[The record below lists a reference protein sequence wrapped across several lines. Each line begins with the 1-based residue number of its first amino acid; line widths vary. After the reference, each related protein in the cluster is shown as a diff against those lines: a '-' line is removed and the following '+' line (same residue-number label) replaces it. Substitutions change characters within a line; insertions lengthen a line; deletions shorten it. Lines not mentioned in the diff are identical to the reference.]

1 MGSTEWRSGEFLTDS
16 CGSLQYAAPELIAE
30 EECLYEGP
38 GVDVWALGVILYA
51 LLCNTMPFD
60 GHDFSQTC
68 NRIKRGTYSM
78 PAFVSKEAQS
88 LIRRLLVVNPSKR
101 ASIPEIRNHP
111 WFQKDLPEA
120 LVEKKT
126 LPPLPNLLQPNGSFT
141 AAEEAEGNVAVA
153 DKVKGM
159 LPLPRRKHRACD
171 AQAVRRHQSQLQRH
185 VSLEHC

>member
-1 MGSTEWRSGEFLTDS
+1 
-16 CGSLQYAAPELIAE
+16 
-30 EECLYEGP
+30 
-38 GVDVWALGVILYA
+38 LGVILYA

-153 DKVKGM
+153 DKVKGSVAAAEKETSR
-159 LPLPRRKHRACD
+159 LRCASRSTASVSTAASR
-171 AQAVRRHQSQLQRH
+171 QS
-185 VSLEHC
+185 